1 MKNLYGHI
9 GNIFGYTTAGLAVY
23 YLICA
28 IISKFELAYSF
39 IVSVI
44 ALQLLCL
51 SLQSIF
57 YKLCKNKE
65 NN

>member
-39 IVSVI
+39 ILI
-44 ALQLLCL
+44 ILGLQLLCL
-51 SLQSIF
+51 LLQSIF
-57 YKLCKNKE
+57 YKLNKNKGE
-65 NN
+65 